1 MPRTPTGNRANYVFL
16 IPYVITVE
24 LYLFIFL
31 VLVMVL
37 GIEPKSILPLPQ
49 SSSLLKIYYE
59 IASQGRLAQAGLEFE
74 ILSLF
79 E

>member
-1 MPRTPTGNRANYVFL
+1 
-16 IPYVITVE
+16 
-24 LYLFIFL
+24 
-31 VLVMVL
+31 MVL